1 MAKGTTGVLS
11 EYEHTLFTLYAKLS
25 EEKWLEPQER
35 VIFKKISLDSFNHG
49 VMLDE
54 LKEAVEPYISDRY
67 EEISK
72 ALEAVK
78 AARAKVFEALN
89 EKSRKRLFELL
100 EELEGLEE
108 YALNLY
114 EKLVKKVKDS
124 MISMAIRSI
133 LEDEKEHEEFLKA
146 LEAGSP
152 DQALV

>member
-49 VMLDE
+49 VILDE
-54 LKEAVEPYISDRY
+54 LKEVIEPYISDRY
-67 EEISK
+67 EEMNK

-89 EKSRKRLFELL
+89 EKSKKRLFELL
-100 EELEGLEE
+100 GELEELEE

-114 EKLVKKVKDS
+114 EKLVKNINDS
-124 MISMAIRSI
+124 LVSMAIRSI
-133 LEDEKEHEEFLKA
+133 LEDEKEHENFLKA
-146 LEAGSP
+146 LESG
-152 DQALV
+152 